1 MARAELRAALA
12 AALLALLAACAAKG
26 PQLSAFGAGSER
38 LELKDTAFFPNDSH
52 FAAAGALATVLYTDG
67 VRVGP
72 DAVSPKLP
80 ANLGAVEL
88 KPALRSAAAAFDRIA
103 YTLPT
108 TLDAVIAEVR
118 ARRPV
123 LVLLDLSASANH
135 AWRYAVVIGYEP
147 ASGSLLLRSG
157 TEGRV
162 RMSPA
167 AFLKAW
173 APGGNFAAVVSAATV
188 IPATA
193 TLEPWIAASEIF
205 TQIGKPALAEAAAEA
220 ALKHWPEQPLLSTV
234 ALGNA
239 RYARMDWLA
248 AQDAYVKALALD
260 GSNPVVHNNLALVLL
275 ERRCVDLAER
285 EVALAIERETDPKL
299 RAAYAETDAKIKRYA
314 GTAIFC
320 PPPGADAQ
328 APIEYDVLPLNPDSP
343 RVRRAPAKPRPKKG

>member
-1 MARAELRAALA
+1 MARAELRAAFA
-12 AALLALLAACAAKG
+12 AVLLGLLSACAAKG
-26 PQLSAFGAGSER
+26 PSLSAYGAGSDR
-38 LELKDTAFFPNDSH
+38 LELKDTAFFPNDQH
-52 FAAAGALATVLYTDG
+52 YAAAAALATLLYTDG

-72 DAVSPKLP
+72 EAVAPKLP
-80 ANLGAVEL
+80 ANLGAIEL
-88 KPALRSAAAAFDRIA
+88 KPVLRTATAQFERLA
-103 YTLPT
+103 YPLSPTLET
-108 TLDAVIAEVR
+108 VIAEIR

-123 LVLLDLSASANH
+123 LVLLDLSDGAH
-135 AWRYAVVIGYEP
+135 PAWRYAVVIGYEP

-162 RMSPA
+162 RMTPA

-173 APGGNFAAVVSAATV
+173 APGGNYAAVVTAPTV
-188 IPATA
+188 VPATA
-193 TLEPWIAASEIF
+193 TLEAWIAASESF
-205 TQIGKPALAEAAAEA
+205 TPIGKPALAEQAAEA
-220 ALKHWPEQPLLSTV
+220 ALKRWPEQPLLSTV

-260 GSNPVVHNNLALVLL
+260 GANPVVHNNLALVLL